1 MACDV
6 LQQQFADAIRHLVGR
21 KVANAGQHF
30 EAIGRGDEIHRAFGG
45 EAADGVIGIA
55 PVTDRT
61 PTSKQA
67 VLTFP

>member
-6 LQQQFADAIRHLVGR
+6 RQQQLADAIRRLVGR
-21 KVANAGQHF
+21 KVADAGQHF

-45 EAADGVIGIA
+45 GPPDGVIGIA
-55 PVTDRT
+55 ATTDRT
-61 PTSKQA
+61 LTSKQA